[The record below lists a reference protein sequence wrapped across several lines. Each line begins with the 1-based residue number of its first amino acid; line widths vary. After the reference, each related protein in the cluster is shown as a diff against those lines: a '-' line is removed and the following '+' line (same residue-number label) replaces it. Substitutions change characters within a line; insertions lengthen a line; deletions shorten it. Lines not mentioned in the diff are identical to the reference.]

1 MKMFILKDF
10 WPQVHNIWIAD
21 FFVMATFFYNFYRL
35 LENIQCFYHLP
46 KLKDITL
53 KVSIM
58 KNVYKICK
66 PLKYFALKYHV
77 PHKLHVLKYRFQ
89 NFPAVSFVF
98 TLPVTFTK
106 KFA

>member
-1 MKMFILKDF
+1 MFLPLTKIKR
-10 WPQVHNIWIAD
+10 HNI
-21 FFVMATFFYNFYRL
+21 
-35 LENIQCFYHLP
+35 
-46 KLKDITL
+46 K
-53 KVSIM
+53 SIDYE
-58 KNVYKICK
+58 NVYKICK